1 MDYESVKN
9 VIRTFYHVVAIYS
22 KEFPYG
28 EYSFTESYTLGAIGR
43 HPGVSAVQITKF
55 VDMNKG
61 YLSRILKKLVSNGLV
76 RRKRYPGRNGSM
88 GLYLTEKGIVLYQEM
103 RSKADESIAR
113 HIADAPEEDRA
124 EFLRLMEQLNENLR
138 AVCPEIHK
146 MAQTD
151 LG

>member
-22 KEFPYG
+22 KEFESG
-28 EYSFTESYTLGAIGR
+28 EYSFTEAYILEAVGR
-43 HPGVSAVQITKF
+43 HPGISAVQFTEMI
-55 VDMNKG
+55 DINRG

-88 GLYLTEKGIVLYQEM
+88 GLYLTEKGIALYQDM
-103 RSKADESIAR
+103 KSKADESIAR
-113 HIADAPEEDRA
+113 HIADAPEKDRT
-124 EFLRLMEQLNENLR
+124 EFLRLMEQLDENLR
-138 AVCPEIHK
+138 VVCPEVHK

-151 LG
+151 L

>member
-22 KEFPYG
+22 KEFESG
-28 EYSFTESYTLGAIGR
+28 EYSFTEAYILEAVGR
-43 HPGVSAVQITKF
+43 HPGISAVQFTEMI
-55 VDMNKG
+55 DINKG
-61 YLSRILKKLVSNGLV
+61 YLSRIIKKLVSNGLV
-76 RRKRYPGRNGSM
+76 RRKRYPGRNGSV
-88 GLYLTEKGIVLYQEM
+88 GLYLTEKGIALYQEM

-113 HIADAPEEDRA
+113 HIADAPAKDQA

-138 AVCPEIHK
+138 VVCPEVHK

-151 LG
+151 L

>member
-9 VIRTFYHVVAIYS
+9 VIRTFYHVAAIYS
-22 KEFPYG
+22 KEFESS

-43 HPGVSAVQITKF
+43 HPGVSAVQITEF

-61 YLSRILKKLVSNGLV
+61 YLSRIIKKLVSDGLV
-76 RRKRYPGRNGSM
+76 QRKRYPGRNGSV
-88 GLYLTEKGIVLYQEM
+88 GLYLTEKGTALYQAM

-113 HIADAPEEDRA
+113 HIADAPEKDQA
-124 EFLRLMEQLNENLR
+124 EFLRLTELLDENLR
-138 AVCPEIHK
+138 VVCPEVHK

-151 LG
+151 R